1 MFSCIYVFCVL
12 LWPLKLVGITCICF
26 SWMPC
31 LESKN
36 NDFLYVLPQ
45 VSYSPCAF
53 YIPVALTSKVLTV
66 NERNSARHR
75 FTSGGILQPGPSP
88 SQELCGQP
96 CHLTWL
102 QPGSFAGTSSPHPSS
117 AAKSD
122 PDCELKMMHLCGWIS
137 SNTIN
142 LWFMMQ
148 YIWTCMHMRKPEA

>member
-1 MFSCIYVFCVL
+1 MFSCIYVFCML

-45 VSYSPCAF
+45 VSYLVLFIFLWLSLQKRLLWSNGVVPGTDLLVGGYCSLAPAPARSSADSPA
-53 YIPVALTSKVLTV
+53 
-66 NERNSARHR
+66 
-75 FTSGGILQPGPSP
+75 
-88 SQELCGQP
+88 
-96 CHLTWL
+96 HLTWL

-122 PDCELKMMHLCGWIS
+122 PGCELKMMHLCGWIS
-137 SNTIN
+137 SNTRN
-142 LWFMMQ
+142 LWFMTQ
-148 YIWTCMHMRKPEA
+148 YIWTCMHMRKLEV